1 MRTAVV
7 NFKLPGGG
15 ADSLTVEDGII
26 TEFGVSGRY
35 DRTFD
40 LNGHT
45 LIPGAVDVH
54 AHLRE
59 PGYEYKETILRATQS
74 AAKGGI
80 TRAFAMPN
88 LIPVPD
94 CERNLA
100 AETEIIKR
108 DAVIEIYPFGALTE
122 GEKGE
127 RLSDIEG
134 LSKYLKAYSDDGFC
148 VNDLKLLEEGMYRV
162 KAVGG
167 IIASHAERRGAKDS
181 EAAEYEAVAEEL
193 ELVRRTGVKYHFCH
207 LSTRKSFELVKAAV
221 REGLDVS
228 CEVTPHHLTL
238 NKSMIV
244 NADWKMNP
252 PLRSAEDVRAT
263 IDALTE
269 GVATIVAT
277 DHAPHSAA
285 EKARPYD
292 KAPNGILGFETMFPA
307 IYTALVATGKLSLD
321 RLSEAATAA
330 PAARFGVGFGKIVR
344 GERAEFIALNTT
356 DYRRYSADEI
366 LGTAK
371 NSPYIGMEMTGFNAF
386 TMVGDSVLYKAKDVK
401 EV

>member
-100 AETEIIKR
+100 AETEIINGTR
-108 DAVIEIYPFGALTE
+108 
-122 GEKGE
+122 
-127 RLSDIEG
+127 S
-134 LSKYLKAYSDDGFC
+134 LKF
-148 VNDLKLLEEGMYRV
+148 
-162 KAVGG
+162 
-167 IIASHAERRGAKDS
+167 I
-181 EAAEYEAVAEEL
+181 
-193 ELVRRTGVKYHFCH
+193 
-207 LSTRKSFELVKAAV
+207 
-221 REGLDVS
+221 
-228 CEVTPHHLTL
+228 
-238 NKSMIV
+238 
-244 NADWKMNP
+244 
-252 PLRSAEDVRAT
+252 RSAR
-263 IDALTE
+263 
-269 GVATIVAT
+269 
-277 DHAPHSAA
+277 
-285 EKARPYD
+285 
-292 KAPNGILGFETMFPA
+292 
-307 IYTALVATGKLSLD
+307 
-321 RLSEAATAA
+321 
-330 PAARFGVGFGKIVR
+330 
-344 GERAEFIALNTT
+344 
-356 DYRRYSADEI
+356 
-366 LGTAK
+366 
-371 NSPYIGMEMTGFNAF
+371 
-386 TMVGDSVLYKAKDVK
+386 
-401 EV
+401 

>member
-74 AAKGGI
+74 AAMGGI

-94 CERNLA
+94 CARNLA
-100 AETEIIKR
+100 AETEVIKR

-162 KAVGG
+162 KSVGG

-244 NADWKMNP
+244 DADWKMNP

-277 DHAPHSAA
+277 DHAPHSAEEKSKGLA
-285 EKARPYD
+285 NSMMGVVGIETAFPVCYTKLVKTGIITLEKLVELLNSNAKKRFGIGSEIALGEKADITVFDLDAEYEIDPD
-292 KAPNGILGFETMFPA
+292 EFLSKGKASPFEGEKVFGRCKLTM
-307 IYTALVATGKLSLD
+307 
-321 RLSEAATAA
+321 
-330 PAARFGVGFGKIVR
+330 VGGKIVYN
-344 GERAEFIALNTT
+344 EDLI
-356 DYRRYSADEI
+356 
-366 LGTAK
+366 
-371 NSPYIGMEMTGFNAF
+371 
-386 TMVGDSVLYKAKDVK
+386 
-401 EV
+401 